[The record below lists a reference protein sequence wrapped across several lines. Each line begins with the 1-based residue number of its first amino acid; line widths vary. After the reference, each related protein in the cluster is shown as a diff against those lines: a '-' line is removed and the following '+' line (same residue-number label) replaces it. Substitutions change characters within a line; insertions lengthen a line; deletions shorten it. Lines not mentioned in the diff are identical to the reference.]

1 MIPGHETVGV
11 IAAVGDKVKGFKV
24 GDRVVAD
31 NSELCGECFYCR
43 RGEELLCEDFQA
55 HGVTMDGGF
64 AEYCAYPAKRV
75 FPIKNLSDVD
85 ATLLEPASCAAH
97 GLDKIAPKMGSSVLM
112 FGAGPTG
119 LVLTQMLRQN
129 GGCHVV
135 VAAPEGLKMDL
146 AKSLDAA
153 DEYVELSRKD
163 PSAQFEQIKK
173 DNPYG
178 FDIVVEATGSV
189 KILEDSIN
197 YVRRGGK
204 LVVYGVYA
212 SRDRVSWP
220 PSKIFGDE
228 ITILGS
234 FSETYKFPAAID
246 YLGMYSI
253 RFQLLNVWV
262 RKRLTA
268 MANRQ
273 GQGQG
278 QWHRE
283 QDLQVGGVE
292 GVPGGDEEQVCHQGC
307 DRVRLE
313 ENCFHVRRREACQY
327 WSWSSTRCS
336 LKMTDKV
343 YAQSSMMEEV
353 TQMSYT
359 HPDFLVDFIMCMS
372 PSTCG
377 GPDRGICQENPHSSS
392 IFAYLKTR
400 STSRLGRRL

>member
-1 MIPGHETVGV
+1 M
-11 IAAVGDKVKGFKV
+11 
-24 GDRVVAD
+24 VAD

-153 DEYVELSRKD
+153 DEYIALSRKD
-163 PSAQFEQIKK
+163 PSAQFEKLKK
-173 DNPYG
+173 ENPYG

-204 LVVYGVYA
+204 LVVYGVYGNA
-212 SRDRVSWP
+212 DRVTWP

-246 YLGMYSI
+246 YLGMCS
-253 RFQLLNVWV
+253 FPPPPSLLS
-262 RKRLTA
+262 RCIQP
-268 MANRQ
+268 ANRAS
-273 GQGQG
+273 
-278 QWHRE
+278 E
-283 QDLQVGGVE
+283 QTRARSRSQE
-292 GVPGGDEEQVCHQGC
+292 
-307 DRVRLE
+307 
-313 ENCFHVRRREACQY
+313 
-327 WSWSSTRCS
+327 SSTRR
-336 LKMTDKV
+336 
-343 YAQSSMMEEV
+343 SSW
-353 TQMSYT
+353 SNG
-359 HPDFLVDFIMCMS
+359 
-372 PSTCG
+372 PSV
-377 GPDRGICQENPHSSS
+377 
-392 IFAYLKTR
+392 
-400 STSRLGRRL
+400 SRR

>member
-1 MIPGHETVGV
+1 
-11 IAAVGDKVKGFKV
+11 
-24 GDRVVAD
+24 
-31 NSELCGECFYCR
+31 
-43 RGEELLCEDFQA
+43 
-55 HGVTMDGGF
+55 MDGGF

-153 DEYVELSRKD
+153 DEYVALSRTD
-163 PSAQFEQIKK
+163 PSAQFEKIKA

-204 LVVYGVYA
+204 LVVYGVY
-212 SRDRVSWP
+212 SSKDRVSWP

-246 YLGMYSI
+246 YLGMIFPPALEGSST
-253 RFQLLNVWV
+253 
-262 RKRLTA
+262 LTNLR
-268 MANRQ
+268 NRQ
-273 GQGQG
+273 RKGQGSR
-278 QWHRE
+278 HRQ
-283 QDLQVGGVE
+283 QDIQARGVE
-292 GVPGGDEEQVCHQGC
+292 GVSRGHEEQERHQGC
-307 DRVRLE
+307 NRFRLDARLE
-313 ENCFHVRRREACQY
+313 MD
-327 WSWSSTRCS
+327 
-336 LKMTDKV
+336 L
-343 YAQSSMMEEV
+343 
-353 TQMSYT
+353 
-359 HPDFLVDFIMCMS
+359 
-372 PSTCG
+372 
-377 GPDRGICQENPHSSS
+377 
-392 IFAYLKTR
+392 
-400 STSRLGRRL
+400 

>member
-1 MIPGHETVGV
+1 MATPEIIDQNGFHKSPLQDEGVEYDSLNIPTFGSRFRSAGRPWLKLRLIPCVHLEYDEPEKFSVVEVPLPKLRENDILIKVKACGVCGTDLHIHEGEFLAKFPLIPGHETVGV
-11 IAAVGDKVKGFKV
+11 VAALGPKVKGFEV
-24 GDRVVAD
+24 GQRVVAD

-97 GLDKIAPKMGSSVLM
+97 GLDKISPKMGSSVLM

-135 VAAPEGLKMDL
+135 IAAPEGLKMNL

-163 PSAQFEQIKK
+163 PGPQFEKIKRE
-173 DNPYG
+173 NPYG
-178 FDIVVEATGSV
+178 FDVVVEATGSV

-204 LVVYGVYA
+204 LVVYGVYGNK
-212 SRDRVSWP
+212 DRVSWP
-220 PSKIFGDE
+220 PTKIFGDE

-246 YLGMYSI
+246 YLDSGKVKVAGI
-253 RFQLLNVWV
+253 VNKTFKLE
-262 RKRLTA
+262 
-268 MANRQ
+268 
-273 GQGQG
+273 
-278 QWHRE
+278 QWAE
-283 QDLQVGGVE
+283 
-292 GVPGGDEEQVCHQGC
+292 C
-307 DRVRLE
+307 LE
-313 ENCFHVRRREACQY
+313 
-327 WSWSSTRCS
+327 
-336 LKMTDKV
+336 
-343 YAQSSMMEEV
+343 SMKNKSAIKAAIVFE
-353 TQMSYT
+353 
-359 HPDFLVDFIMCMS
+359 
-372 PSTCG
+372 
-377 GPDRGICQENPHSSS
+377 
-392 IFAYLKTR
+392 
-400 STSRLGRRL
+400 